1 MMQEPWV
8 SAVVTLSVPA
18 NDMASITPVKGHF
31 TSTGFEVHAPL
42 GATFGIAGPKSQF
55 ENTFGV
61 ELVVNDQDL
70 LTTVTTASG
79 GLDLPL
85 EPLPEEVR
93 AVVES
98 VRFTEPP
105 PLAFGGGGGGT
116 AGAEAGS

>member
-18 NDMASITPVKGHF
+18 NDLASITPVKGYF

-55 ENTFGV
+55 ENTFNRK
-61 ELVVNDQDL
+61 LVISDKDL
-70 LTTVTTASG
+70 VTTVTTDTG

-85 EPLPEEVR
+85 DPLPEEVR
-93 AVVES
+93 RVVES
-98 VRFTEPP
+98 VRFIEPP
-105 PLAFGGGGGGT
+105 PLQFG
-116 AGAEAGS
+116 APGA